1 MKSDCRQRMDVP
13 EERFGHSPGSFSGGS
28 AAGLL
33 KEALSLSR
41 QSGGE
46 AGSRAESSAV
56 QASFV
61 LFFLVAVFPLAMA
74 YAAVSDLTT
83 MTISNR
89 LVLVLVVAFLAL
101 TPATGMSWQAFGMHW
116 LAAAVVLFVAFAF
129 FARGWIGGG
138 DAKFCAAVALWV
150 GWGSLLEYLVVAA
163 VFGGAL
169 TMMILS
175 YRRSVLPA
183 FVTRQPWLM
192 RLHDEKA
199 GVPYGVALAAA
210 GLWVYPDSIWMK
222 VVTG

>member
-1 MKSDCRQRMDVP
+1 MQATLV
-13 EERFGHSPGSFSGGS
+13 HT
-28 AAGLL
+28 LL
-33 KEALSLSR
+33 VIS
-41 QSGGE
+41 
-46 AGSRAESSAV
+46 
-56 QASFV
+56 
-61 LFFLVAVFPLAMA
+61 FPLAMA
-74 YAAVSDLTT
+74 YAAISDLST

-89 LVLVLVVAFLAL
+89 VSVVLVVAFLAL
-101 TPATGMSWQAFGMHW
+101 CPVTGIGWQAFAMHW
-116 LAAAVVLFVAFAF
+116 LAAAVVLLVAFLF
-129 FARGWIGGG
+129 FAQGWIGGG

-150 GWGSLLEYLVVAA
+150 GWSTLLEYLVIAA

-169 TMMILS
+169 TMIILS
-175 YRRSVLPA
+175 YRRAVLPA